1 MSTQVYL
8 NPTKLSI
15 LSISRDKYWIFAS
28 SILQLLHREARRTS
42 SGYNTEA
49 SEEESSESE
58 SEDEFNDL
66 SKQITSDKSPPLT
79 NKSRHSSSSL
89 NLSNE
94 DITDNSSKPVDADTD
109 DEFDEEDDENYFFHI
124 AFTPQECTII
134 CASKLMN
141 LLFKQPL
148 AICQELKYLD
158 CKLINQV
165 FLNIQ
170 VDSDGSFYNSER
182 ILELTKPLSEN
193 KIPLFFFLT
202 HFNDIVLIP
211 IELKD
216 KVIDILSQH
225 KFEFSDI
232 SNSYISTGPNQE
244 QLDRDFEDFDRSLEY
259 STFATFK
266 KVGIT
271 PTINHRT
278 KLLLTGARS
287 GEINNTLLKTANL
300 LSSFDLI
307 PKYFAITR
315 TSMNEISLI
324 LPKSSKAR
332 SGMGFTSK
340 NIIGSTQDVI
350 IPISID
356 FSKLPLDSTGIV
368 SGVASKLLYGL
379 RESNIETSFEM
390 NYLSM
395 AKSGIIMIP
404 EENLKIIQ
412 KILEDDLDI
421 NAGLEEGSQEKE

>member
-28 SILQLLHREARRTS
+28 SILRLIHREARRTS
-42 SGYNTEA
+42 SGYNTEV
-49 SEEESSESE
+49 SSGEEGYESGSDDDKFSHESNE
-58 SEDEFNDL
+58 N
-66 SKQITSDKSPPLT
+66 KRLT
-79 NKSRHSSSSL
+79 HKNRCNNSSL
-89 NLSNE
+89 SLSNE
-94 DITDNSSKPVDADTD
+94 DITDNSSKPIDSDSDNED
-109 DEFDEEDDENYFFHI
+109 DIEDEDEEVENYFFHL

-134 CASKLMN
+134 CSTRLMN

-148 AICQELKYLD
+148 NLCQQLKYHD
-158 CKLINQV
+158 CKLIDQV
-165 FLNIQ
+165 FLSIQ
-170 VDSDGSFYNSER
+170 VDSDGSFYYSER
-182 ILELTKPLSEN
+182 ILELTKPLSDN
-193 KIPLFFFLT
+193 RIPLFFFLT
-202 HFNDIVLIP
+202 HFNDIVLFP
-211 IELKD
+211 FDLKE

-232 SNSYISTGPNQE
+232 SNSYILTGVNNE
-244 QLDRDFEDFDRSLEY
+244 QLDLDINDSDRSLEY
-259 STFATFK
+259 VTFDTFK

-271 PTINHRT
+271 PIINNKT

-287 GEINNTLLKTANL
+287 GEINNTLLKTARV

-315 TSMNEISLI
+315 TSLNEISLI
-324 LPKSSKAR
+324 LPKSSKIR
-332 SGMGFTSK
+332 SSMGFTSK

-350 IPISID
+350 VPITID

-379 RESNIETSFEM
+379 RESNIQTSFEM

-395 AKSGIIMIP
+395 AQSGIIMIP

-412 KILEDDLDI
+412 SILEDYNELT
-421 NAGLEEGSQEKE
+421 E